1 MVRVLHR
8 VPGRMRDLAVAA
20 VVARIIDPVSK
31 LATARELNPETVST
45 SLGVVLG
52 LEAVTGNEMLDM
64 LDRLLERQPWIE
76 RGLANRHLKGGNTLI
91 LFDVSSSYLEGRC
104 CPLAAF
110 GHSRDVNTTASL
122 IDALDLAQDSAPCRN
137 RPQNGHAQCLCRG

>member
-31 LATARELNPETVST
+31 LATARELNAETAST

-76 RGLANRHLKGGNTLI
+76 RSLANRHLKGGNTLI
-91 LFDVSSSYLEGRC
+91 LYDVSSSHLEGLC
-104 CPLAAF
+104 CPLVAF
-110 GHSRDVNTTASL
+110 GHSRDVNTA
-122 IDALDLAQDSAPCRN
+122 IQIVALCTRN
-137 RPQNGHAQCLCRG
+137 RRSVLVSERSSRAM